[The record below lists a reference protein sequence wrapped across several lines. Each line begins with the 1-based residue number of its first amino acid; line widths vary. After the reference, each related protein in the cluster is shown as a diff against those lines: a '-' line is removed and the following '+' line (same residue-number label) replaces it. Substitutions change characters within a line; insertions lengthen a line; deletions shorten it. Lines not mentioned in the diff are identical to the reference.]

1 LGEIEEA
8 GPMENDDRPSE
19 GRREFIAKCGRFA
32 LVTPPAI
39 TLLLAA
45 DGRNYAEAASGG
57 NKTEKDTKVN
67 KIRLRRRIRR
77 RRRWNI

>member
-1 LGEIEEA
+1 
-8 GPMENDDRPSE
+8 MENDDRPSE

-45 DGRNYAEAASGG
+45 NGRAYADAASGG
-57 NKTEKDTKVN
+57 DEPKKDRR
-67 KIRLRRRIRR
+67 KIRKLRRIRNRIRR
-77 RRRWNI
+77 RRRRRFI

>member
-1 LGEIEEA
+1 
-8 GPMENDDRPSE
+8 MENDDRPSK
-19 GRREFIAKCGRFA
+19 GRREFIARCGRFA

-45 DGRNYAEAASGG
+45 DGRNYAEAASGD
-57 NKTEKDTKVN
+57 KTEKDKRFN
-67 KIRLRRRIRR
+67 RIRARRRIRR